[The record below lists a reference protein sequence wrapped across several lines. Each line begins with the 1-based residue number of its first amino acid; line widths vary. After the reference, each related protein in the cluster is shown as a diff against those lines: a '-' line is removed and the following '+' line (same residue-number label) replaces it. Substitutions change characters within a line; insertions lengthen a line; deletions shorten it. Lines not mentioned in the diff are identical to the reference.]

1 MRPAR
6 VSFLVPLAAP
16 AAEWELRLEPS
27 SRSSKRLIGTWQ
39 FEKVNPDVELSEE
52 DFR

>member
-16 AAEWELRLEPS
+16 ADEWELRLEPC
-27 SRSSKRLIGTWQ
+27 RFQRLIGTWL
-39 FEKVNPDVELSEE
+39 FEKVSLNVELSEE